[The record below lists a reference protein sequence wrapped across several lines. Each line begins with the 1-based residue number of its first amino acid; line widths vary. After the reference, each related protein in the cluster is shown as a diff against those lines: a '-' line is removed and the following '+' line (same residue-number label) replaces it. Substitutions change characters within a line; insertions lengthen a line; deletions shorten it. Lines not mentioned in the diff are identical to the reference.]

1 MVTKLSDWT
10 HLILPIAAAAGSILL
25 GGKDLSDVDLGQAYD
40 AAKIAA
46 ERDAGAFRCAIDW
59 FFDALFLRWPRIP
72 PPRSGEDDSIRGI
85 ELKRFN
91 PTARL
96 PPRTDQPGPGR
107 SSRLQ
112 GDPAGSAAAL

>member
-59 FFDALFLRWPRIP
+59 FFDALFCGGQEFP
-72 PPRSGEDDSIRGI
+72 
-85 ELKRFN
+85 
-91 PTARL
+91 
-96 PPRTDQPGPGR
+96 
-107 SSRLQ
+107 
-112 GDPAGSAAAL
+112 SAFGGG